1 MTDMRSDANVPGASA
16 GIAGPL
22 LAGKTVVLTGAAGGI
37 GQRVS
42 EVLCEAG
49 ANPVLLDR
57 PGEPLSALDERL
69 QATTAEVRAVDVT
82 SRGAVGAVVR
92 ELESERGGID
102 ALVNCAGLWRVESWD
117 EIDETSWH
125 TVLDINLGSTF
136 LCCQAVLPGMV
147 ARKAGSV
154 VNFSS
159 TAGEYG
165 SISPAA
171 HYAAA
176 KAGVIGL
183 TKSLAREV
191 SPSGVR
197 VNAISPGPTDTVA
210 LGAAT
215 HEMKAKVAARTLLGR
230 LAEPDEI
237 ANAVLYLAGP
247 MSSFVTGHVLRVN
260 GGSLL

>member
-1 MTDMRSDANVPGASA
+1 MSSLEQNSHEATATA

-22 LAGKTVVLTGAAGGI
+22 LAGYTVILTGAAGGI
-37 GQRVS
+37 GRYASRVL
-42 EVLCEAG
+42 VDAG
-49 ANPVLLDR
+49 AAAVLLDR
-57 PGEPLSALDERL
+57 PGESLDALSDSLRGTSANVV
-69 QATTAEVRAVDVT
+69 ATDLTDRASVEQLVAD
-82 SRGAVGAVVR
+82 VVR
-92 ELESERGGID
+92 DWDKIDDDSWQRVID
-102 ALVNCAGLWRVESWD
+102 A
-117 EIDETSWH
+117 
-125 TVLDINLGSTF
+125 NLKSAF

-147 ARKAGSV
+147 ERGSGSV
-154 VNFSS
+154 VNFAS

-191 SPSGVR
+191 SPHGVR

-215 HEMKAKVAARTLLGR
+215 AEMKAKVGARTLLGR
-230 LAEPDEI
+230 LAQPDEL
-237 ANAVLYLAGP
+237 AHAVLYLVGP
-247 MSSFVTGHVLRVN
+247 LSTFVTGHVLRVN